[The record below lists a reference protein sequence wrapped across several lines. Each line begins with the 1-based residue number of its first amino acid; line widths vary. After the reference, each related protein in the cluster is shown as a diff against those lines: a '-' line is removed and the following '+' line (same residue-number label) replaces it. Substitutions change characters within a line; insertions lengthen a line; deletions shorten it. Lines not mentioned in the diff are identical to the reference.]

1 LAPHYEGI
9 DDGWFPKL
17 TCASKALNPPG
28 PRQSIFNRINIIGVD
43 PPINKTLQKTHPITY
58 IVIRSNEHLNA
69 CCMMD

>member
-1 LAPHYEGI
+1 MRGLI

-43 PPINKTLQKTHPITY
+43 PPINKTLQKHIQSHTLLLFDRMNI
-58 IVIRSNEHLNA
+58 
-69 CCMMD
+69 